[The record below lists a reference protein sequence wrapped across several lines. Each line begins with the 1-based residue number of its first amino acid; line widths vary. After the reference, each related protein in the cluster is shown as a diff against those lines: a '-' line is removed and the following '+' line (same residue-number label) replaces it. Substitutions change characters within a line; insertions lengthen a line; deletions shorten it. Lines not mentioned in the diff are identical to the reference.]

1 MAATEIPM
9 ELVYTNQLD
18 GFEPGKRY
26 RVPGLFRSIERDAT
40 AVTVVGDYPEI
51 VTAYED
57 AGVDIEVVALP
68 EPVVVG
74 TQAVASGE
82 LSQLLAALQDESGAM
97 VLLVDGLEAG
107 EIHRPESGELALRLF
122 DVLGTIHASVGELT
136 TERDGLALT
145 VDALRA
151 EVEALKKSALTP
163 PADEAGEISALKAK
177 LDKAKIQ
184 YRGNA
189 SKESLEKLVAELTKE

>member
-26 RVPGLFRSIERDAT
+26 RVPGLFRSIERNAT

-57 AGVDIEVVALP
+57 AGVDVEVVALL

-177 LDKAKIQ
+177 LDEAKIQ

>member
-57 AGVDIEVVALP
+57 AGVDVEVVALP

-151 EVEALKKSALTP
+151 EVEALKKFALTP
-163 PADEAGEISALKAK
+163 PDDETGEISALKAK
-177 LDKAKIQ
+177 LDEAKIQ

>member
-1 MAATEIPM
+1 M

-18 GFEPGKRY
+18 GFEPDKRY
-26 RVPGLFRSIERDAT
+26 RVPGLFRSVERDAT

-57 AGVDIEVVALP
+57 AGVDVEVVELP
-68 EPVVVG
+68 APFAVV
-74 TQAVASGE
+74 TQTVASGE
-82 LSQLLAALQDESGAM
+82 LSKLLADLQGESDAM

-122 DVLGTIHASVGELT
+122 EVLGTINASVGELS

-145 VDALRA
+145 VDALR
-151 EVEALKKSALTP
+151 EEIEALKKVSITP
-163 PADEAGEISALKAK
+163 LPDEAGEIAALKAK
-177 LDKAKIQ
+177 LDEAKVQ
-184 YRGNA
+184 YRANA

>member
-57 AGVDIEVVALP
+57 AGVDVEVVELP
-68 EPVVVG
+68 APVFVG
-74 TQAVASGE
+74 TQAIASGE
-82 LSQLLAALQDESGAM
+82 LSKQLADLQGESDAM

-122 DVLGTIHASVGELT
+122 EVLGTIHASVGELT
-136 TERDGLALT
+136 TERDGLVLT

-151 EVEALKKSALTP
+151 EVEALKKSAIKP
-163 PADEAGEISALKAK
+163 PADEAGEIAVLKAT
-177 LDKAKIQ
+177 LDEAKVQ
-184 YRGNA
+184 YRANA
-189 SKESLEKLVAELTKE
+189 SKESLEKLVAELPKE

>member
-26 RVPGLFRSIERDAT
+26 RVPGLFRSIERNAT

-57 AGVDIEVVALP
+57 AGVDVEVVALP

-74 TQAVASGE
+74 TQAVVSGE

-177 LDKAKIQ
+177 LDEAKIQ
-184 YRGNA
+184 YRANA

>member
-57 AGVDIEVVALP
+57 TGVDVEVVALP

-74 TQAVASGE
+74 TQAAVSGE

-136 TERDGLALT
+136 TERDGLTLT

-177 LDKAKIQ
+177 LDEAKIQ

>member
-26 RVPGLFRSIERDAT
+26 RVPGLFRSIERNAT

-57 AGVDIEVVALP
+57 AGVDVEVVALP

-74 TQAVASGE
+74 TQAAVSGE

-136 TERDGLALT
+136 NERDGLALT